1 MNTVKTLIVAV
12 GATLSLAQYAHA
24 INMAEYDID
33 PRFSAKIVKEKAKQN
48 ATRSMFSDIGAD
60 TADKENCGSQSIGNV
75 NTGGKIGAAPR
86 EVFVFAPNAI
96 NLVTAQGCK

>member
-1 MNTVKTLIVAV
+1 MKTLRTIIAAV

-24 INMAEYDID
+24 INMAEYDLD

-48 ATRSMFSDIGAD
+48 ATRAMFTDLGAD
-60 TADKENCGSQSIGNV
+60 TDKEACGSQNIGNV
-75 NTGGKIGAAPR
+75 NTAGKPGTAPR

-96 NLVTAQGCK
+96 NLVTARGCQ